1 MSAFVNMPAISG
13 LLLDISVFSLC
24 AKRTVQ
30 TLSLKILYLLRIKLN
45 ELNILIRCSHL
56 INQNNIFAYERLF
69 RENTLTFL

>member
-45 ELNILIRCSHL
+45 ELNISIRCSHL